1 MITSSEE
8 VVLEHFKL
16 NNLTPQEVE
25 DVDGGVDYAT
35 AILRARKKPRIMRE
49 YSNLDWIPPTSNI
62 VERLFSLT
70 RLTFTD
76 YRKATLPENLES
88 TLYLKDNGDLWDI
101 QTIANIMNNN

>member
-1 MITSSEE
+1 M
-8 VVLEHFKL
+8 EHFKL

-25 DVDGGVDYAT
+25 GVDGGVDYAT
-35 AILRARKKPRIMRE
+35 EILRARKKPRIMRE

-76 YRKATLPENLES
+76 YRKAILLENFES
-88 TLYLKDNGDLWDI
+88 TLYLKLNGDLWDI

>member
-1 MITSSEE
+1 MMKL
-8 VVLEHFKL
+8 VLSDLLHASQPIDPVPPIFPHGL
-16 NNLTPQEVE
+16 FRS
-25 DVDGGVDYAT
+25 
-35 AILRARKKPRIMRE
+35 ILRARKKPRIMRE

-76 YRKATLPENLES
+76 YRKAILLENFES
-88 TLYLKDNGDLWDI
+88 TLYLKLNGDLWDI